1 MEIQRGSF
9 FAGVFPETEWGVDS
23 WPEVGVQGEGF
34 EMGGI
39 RARGDAD
46 GARGSRREDG

>member
-23 WPEVGVQGEGF
+23 GPEIGVQGESF